1 MERRFEVRRE
11 ELLAEARVK
20 PGICEGLLERLEK
33 FVEPFAELLARR
45 EQGEHAV
52 DFVSGLLS
60 DLKRKNCESI
70 AYRHNQGRKEL
81 QHFIGQSQWD
91 HAPLLVELSRQVG
104 EQLGRADGVLVFDP
118 SGFTKKGTHSVGVQR
133 QWCGRV
139 GKVENCQVGIYL
151 GYVSSEEHALVNT
164 RLFLPREWAQDRQ
177 RRKECHVPRGI
188 RFQTRYAL
196 CLEMLAEV
204 GHLLPHAWITGD
216 DELGKSGG
224 FRRDLRRLGE
234 QYLLAIPSNYRV
246 RVLEGPAAFDPADG
260 ADEDRPR
267 RKPPFQ
273 RVDRLRASLPEGAWT
288 RIEVRDGEK
297 GPLVVELV
305 KFRVQIKSQGR
316 NAGEE
321 TLVISRRQDEAG
333 SATHDY
339 YFSNAPLAT
348 ELAEFARAAKAE
360 HRIEDCL
367 KRGKGEAGL
376 ADYEVRSW
384 PGWHHHQTLSLIA
397 AWFLNQETRRGKKI
411 DTRNDLSSTPGAHR
425 QVAARRITLQLAQ
438 PHRPRGH
445 RAPPTESACQVP
457 SLQTTQP
464 LGTVAFRATAEL
476 EQ

>member
-1 MERRFEVRRE
+1 MERRFEVRRK
-11 ELLAEARVK
+11 ELLAEAEVK
-20 PGICEGLLERLEK
+20 PRICEGLLDRLER

-60 DLKRKNCESI
+60 DLKRKNSESI
-70 AYRHNQGRKEL
+70 AYRHDQGRKEL
-81 QHFIGQSQWD
+81 QHFIGQSEWD
-91 HAPLLVELSRQVG
+91 HQPLLVELSRQVG

-118 SGFTKKGTHSVGVQR
+118 SGFAKKGAHSVGVQR

-151 GYVSSEEHALVNT
+151 GYVSSEEHALVNM

-188 RFQTRYAL
+188 RFQTRHAL

-204 GHLLPHAWITGD
+204 GHWLPHAWITGD

-224 FRRDLRRLGE
+224 FRRDLSRLGE

-246 RVLEGPAAFDPADG
+246 RVLEGPATCDATADDG
-260 ADEDRPR
+260 PH

-273 RVDRLRASLPEGAWT
+273 RVDRLRASLPAEAWT
-288 RIEVRDGEK
+288 KIEVRDGEK
-297 GPLVVELV
+297 GPLRVELV

-333 SATHDY
+333 SVTHDY
-339 YFSNAPLAT
+339 YFSNAPLQT
-348 ELAEFARAAKAE
+348 ELTEFARAAKAE

-367 KRGKGEAGL
+367 KRGKSEAGL

-384 PGWHHHQTLSLIA
+384 PGWHHHQTLSLLA
-397 AWFLNQETRRGKKI
+397 AWFLTQETRREKKI
-411 DTRNDLSSTPGAHR
+411 DTRHDLSPTPGPHR
-425 QVAARRITLQLAQ
+425 QVAARRVALRLTPPYRLG
-438 PHRPRGH
+438 GH
-445 RAPPTESACQVP
+445 PAPPTESACQVP

-464 LGTVAFRATAEL
+464 LGPLTVRATAEL